1 MQEVENLKINELLVK
16 VQKLLISPL
25 VEWVTEIWTVD
36 IKVEQSW
43 GAARV
48 KRIDTGDLT
57 ES

>member
-16 VQKLLISPL
+16 VQKLLTSPL
-25 VEWVTEIWTVD
+25 VERVTEIWKVD
-36 IKVEQSW
+36 IKVKQSW

-48 KRIDTGDLT
+48 KRIDTG